1 MRKEIVKRL
10 KCSKCNKMVH
20 ASNKFKDDRFYC
32 MNCGMNLGCYE
43 ARLTTISSFKNL
55 KEKRE

>member
-1 MRKEIVKRL
+1 MKKEIVKRL
-10 KCSKCNKMVH
+10 KCSLCNKIVH

-43 ARLTTISSFKNL
+43 SERGLKN
-55 KEKRE
+55 KRR

>member
-10 KCSKCNKMVH
+10 KCEKCNKWVH

-43 ARLTTISSFKNL
+43 SERCMKTVKGGSNGKTK
-55 KEKRE
+55 